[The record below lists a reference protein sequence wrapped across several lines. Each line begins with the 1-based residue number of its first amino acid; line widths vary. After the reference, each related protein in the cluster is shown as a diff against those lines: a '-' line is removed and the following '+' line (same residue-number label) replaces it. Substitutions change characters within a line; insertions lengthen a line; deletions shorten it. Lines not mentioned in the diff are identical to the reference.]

1 MLGTL
6 NGALEVRQVSLPPE
20 DIVAEVE
27 GINEIIDKIPTL
39 TEVRIRY
46 RLRIPAGSRET
57 VDRALASHQSKC
69 PTAQS
74 LRDAVRI
81 SWEAEISEGQDGG

>member
-6 NGALEVRQVSLPPE
+6 NGALEVREVRLDPE

-27 GINEIIDKIPTL
+27 GVNEVREGVPVL
-39 TEVRIRY
+39 TEIRIHY
-46 RLRIPAGSRET
+46 RLRIPPGTRER
-57 VDRALASHQSKC
+57 VERALERHQSKC

-74 LRDAVRI
+74 LVGAVEV
-81 SWEAEISEGQDGG
+81 SWTAEIEEAGEA

>member
-6 NGALEVRQVSLPPE
+6 NGALEVRQVALPPG

-27 GINEIIDKIPTL
+27 GINELVDKIPTL
-39 TEVRIRY
+39 TEVHIRY

-74 LRDAVRI
+74 FEGAVRI
-81 SWEAEISEGQDGG
+81 TWEAEISEEQDGG

>member
-6 NGALEVRQVSLPPE
+6 NGALEVRQVKLASE
-20 DIVAEVE
+20 DIIAEVE
-27 GINEIIDKIPTL
+27 GINELVGKIPTL
-39 TEVRIRY
+39 TQINIRY

-57 VDRALASHQSKC
+57 VDRALETHQSRC

-74 LRDAVRI
+74 LDGSIDI
-81 SWEAEISEGQDGG
+81 SWEAEISET